1 MRREDLNAVLGI
13 VKKSLKPYIG
23 RFEANTKLPEK
34 GRSREEILDEIRAM
48 KAEEQRVWSDG
59 YVSGA
64 VYHGDLEFIGFLND
78 VYALNAEL
86 NPLHPDVWPRATRFE
101 AEIVAMTASM
111 LSADR
116 SPTREQD
123 GGVAGL
129 ITAGG
134 TDSILTAMRC
144 ARDQA
149 RAERG
154 ITEPGLLMPTTA
166 HAAFSKAC
174 QYYGMTPVRIPVDP
188 ASGRADVAAIKA
200 AITPRTAAMV
210 GSAPGFPWGV
220 VDPIEELSS
229 IAHERGI
236 WFHTDACLGG
246 FLLPWAEK
254 LEENVPPF
262 DFRLPGVT
270 SISCDTHKYGYAAK
284 GTSVVLYR
292 NAHLRHYS
300 YFTMTDWP
308 GGLYNSPTMAGSR
321 PGALSAEAWAALL
334 NMGEE
339 GYLEATRQIVA
350 TGKKIRAGIAAV
362 PELRLLGDSLL
373 VAAFTSDT
381 FDPYALQDL
390 LSAKGWNLTGL
401 QLPPGIH
408 FGMTLRTAQ
417 PGVADR
423 FLADLNAAVAELRA
437 NPGRGSI
444 MAPIYG
450 LGKAIETEVSLAD
463 VLTGYL
469 DVQYEN

>member
-13 VKKSLKPYIG
+13 VKKSLKPYLG
-23 RFEANTKLPEK
+23 RFPSNTRLPAQ
-34 GRSREEILDEIRAM
+34 GRPRDEIIAEIREM
-48 KAEEQRVWSDG
+48 KDEEQRVWHEG

-64 VYHGDLEFIGFLND
+64 VYHGDEEFIDFLSE

-111 LSADR
+111 LSAER

-123 GGVAGL
+123 GGVCGL
-129 ITAGG
+129 ITSGG
-134 TDSILTAMRC
+134 TESILTAMRC

-154 ITEPGLLMPTTA
+154 ITDPELLMPDTA

-174 QYYGMTPVRIPVDP
+174 QYYGMTPVRVPVD
-188 ASGRADVAAIKA
+188 AAGRADVAAMRA

-220 VDPIEELSS
+220 IDPIEELAA

-254 LEENVPPF
+254 LEEAVPPF
-262 DFRLPGVT
+262 DFRVPGVT

-334 NMGEE
+334 NMGEQ
-339 GYLEATRQIVA
+339 GYLDATRSIIA
-350 TGKKIRAGIAAV
+350 TGRKIRAGIAAI

-373 VAAFTSDT
+373 VAAFTSDV
-381 FDPYALQDL
+381 FDAYALQDL
-390 LSAKGWNLTGL
+390 LSARGWNLTGL

-408 FGMTLRTAQ
+408 LGMTLRTAQ

-423 FLADLNAAVAELRA
+423 FLADLQSAVEELRA
-437 NPGRGSI
+437 NPGRGSL

-450 LGKAIETEVSLAD
+450 LGKAIDTEVSLAD

-469 DVQYEN
+469 DVQYES

>member
-1 MRREDLNAVLGI
+1 MRREELNAVLGI

-23 RFEANTKLPEK
+23 RFSANTKLPEK
-34 GRSREEILDEIRAM
+34 GRPRAEILDEIRAM
-48 KAEEQRVWSDG
+48 KSEEQRVWSDG

-64 VYHGDLEFIGFLND
+64 VYHGDEEFIGFLND

-129 ITAGG
+129 ITSGG
-134 TDSILTAMRC
+134 TESILTAMRC

-154 ITEPGLLMPTTA
+154 VTQPELLMPVTA

-174 QYYGMTPVRIPVDP
+174 QYYGMTPIRVPVD
-188 ASGRADVAAIKA
+188 AAGRADVPAIKA
-200 AITPRTAAMV
+200 AITDRTAAIV

-220 VDPIEELSS
+220 VDPIQELS
-229 IAHERGI
+229 ALALERGI

-246 FLLPWAEK
+246 FLLPWAER
-254 LEENVPPF
+254 LGEAVPPF

-284 GTSVVLYR
+284 GTSVVLFR
-292 NAHLRHYS
+292 NPHLRHYS

-339 GYLEATRQIVA
+339 GYLDATRRIVA
-350 TGKKIRAGIAAV
+350 TGKKIRAGIAAI
-362 PELRLLGDSLL
+362 PELRLLGESLL
-373 VAAFTSDT
+373 VAAFTSSV
-381 FDPYALQDL
+381 FDAYALQDL
-390 LSAKGWNLTGL
+390 LSARGWNLTGL

-408 FGMTLRTAQ
+408 FGMTLRTAE
-417 PGVADR
+417 PGVAER
-423 FLADLNAAVAELRA
+423 FLTDLNAAVAELRA
-437 NPGRGSI
+437 NPGRGSL

-450 LGKAIETEVSLAD
+450 LGRAIETEVSLGD

>member
-1 MRREDLNAVLGI
+1 MRREELSAVLGV
-13 VKKSLKPYIG
+13 VKKSLKPYLG
-23 RFEANTKLPEK
+23 RFPSNTRLPER
-34 GRSREEILDEIRAM
+34 GRSRKEILDEIRTM
-48 KAEEQRVWSDG
+48 KSEEQRVWREG

-64 VYHGDLEFIGFLND
+64 VYHGDEEFVGFLSD

-111 LSADR
+111 LSSDR

-123 GGVAGL
+123 GGVCGL
-129 ITAGG
+129 ITSGG
-134 TDSILTAMRC
+134 TESILTAMRC

-149 RAERG
+149 RTERG
-154 ITEPGLLMPTTA
+154 ITQPELLMPATA
-166 HAAFSKAC
+166 HAAFSKAS
-174 QYYGMTPVRIPVDP
+174 QYYGLTPVRVPVD
-188 ASGRADVAAIKA
+188 AAGRADVAAMRA
-200 AITPRTAAMV
+200 AITDRTAAMV

-220 VDPIEELSS
+220 VDPIEELSAL
-229 IAHERGI
+229 AHERGI

-246 FLLPWAEK
+246 FLLPWAER
-254 LEENVPPF
+254 LGEAVPPF
-262 DFRLPGVT
+262 DFRLAGVT
-270 SISCDTHKYGYAAK
+270 SMSCDTHKYGYAAK

-292 NAHLRHYS
+292 NAHLRRYS

-334 NMGEE
+334 NMGEQ
-339 GYLEATRQIVA
+339 GYLDATRRIVDTA
-350 TGKKIRAGIAAV
+350 KAIRKGIAAI

-373 VAAFTSDT
+373 VAAFTSDV
-381 FDPYALQDL
+381 FNAYALQDL
-390 LSAKGWNLTGL
+390 LSARGWNLTGL

-408 FGMTLRTAQ
+408 LGMTLRTAQ

-423 FLADLNAAVAELRA
+423 FLVDLGAAVAELRA
-437 NPGRGSI
+437 NPGRGSL

-450 LGKAIETEVSLAD
+450 LGQAIDTEVSLGD

>member
-1 MRREDLNAVLGI
+1 MRREELNLVLGV
-13 VKKSLKPYIG
+13 VKKSLKPYLG
-23 RFEANTKLPEK
+23 RFASNTRIPER
-34 GRSREEILDEIRAM
+34 GRPQEEILDEIRAM
-48 KAEEQRVWSDG
+48 KAEEERTWREG
-59 YVSGA
+59 FVSGA
-64 VYHGDLEFIGFLND
+64 VYHGDEQFVDFLSR

-101 AEIVAMTASM
+101 AEIVAMTANM
-111 LSADR
+111 LSAHA
-116 SPTREQD
+116 SPSREQD
-123 GGVAGL
+123 GGVTGL
-129 ITAGG
+129 ITSGG
-134 TDSILTAMRC
+134 TESILTAMRC

-154 ITEPGLLMPTTA
+154 ITEPELLMPASA
-166 HAAFSKAC
+166 HAAFSKGC
-174 QYYGMTPVRIPVDP
+174 QYFGLTPVRVPLD
-188 ASGRADVAAIKA
+188 AHGRADVAAMRA
-200 AITPRTAAMV
+200 AVTSRTAMIA
-210 GSAPGFPWGV
+210 GSAPSFPWGV
-220 VDPIEELSS
+220 IDPIEELS
-229 IAHERGI
+229 ALAGEHGI

-246 FLLPWAEK
+246 FLLPWAER
-254 LEENVPPF
+254 LGEAVPPF

-284 GTSVVLYR
+284 GTSAVLFR

-300 YFTMTDWP
+300 YFTLTDWP

-339 GYLEATRQIVA
+339 GYLDATRRIVE
-350 TGKKIRAGIAAV
+350 TGRAIRKGIAAI

-373 VAAFTSDT
+373 VAAFTSDA
-381 FDPYALQDL
+381 FDVYSLQDL
-390 LSAKGWNLTGL
+390 LSARGWNLTGL

-408 FGMTLRTAQ
+408 LGMTLRTAQ

-423 FLADLNAAVAELRA
+423 FLSDLHAAVAELRA
-437 NPGRGSI
+437 NPTRGSI

-450 LGKAIETEVSLAD
+450 LGQRIDTEVSLAD

>member
-1 MRREDLNAVLGI
+1 MRRQDLDAVLGI
-13 VKKSLKPYIG
+13 VKKSLKPYLD
-23 RFEANTKLPEK
+23 RFPSNTRLPER
-34 GRSREEILDEIRAM
+34 GRSRPEILDEIRAM
-48 KAEEQRVWSDG
+48 RAEEQRLWSEG

-64 VYHGDLEFIGFLND
+64 VYHGDQEFIGFLNE

-101 AEIVAMTASM
+101 AEIIAMTVGM

-116 SPTREQD
+116 SPTRAED
-123 GGVAGL
+123 GGPCGL
-129 ITAGG
+129 ITSGG
-134 TDSILTAMRC
+134 TESILTAIRC
-144 ARDQA
+144 ARDHA

-154 ITEPGLLMPTTA
+154 IDAPEILMPVTA
-166 HAAFSKAC
+166 HAAFSKAA
-174 QYYGMTPVRIPVDP
+174 QYYGLTPVRVPVD
-188 ASGRADVAAIKA
+188 AAGRADVAAIRA
-200 AITPRTAAMV
+200 AITERTAVMV
-210 GSAPGFPWGV
+210 GSAPSFPWGV
-220 VDPIEELSS
+220 IDPIEELSAL
-229 IAHERGI
+229 AHARGI

-246 FLLPWAEK
+246 FLLPWAER
-254 LEENVPPF
+254 LEEVVPPF

-284 GTSVVLYR
+284 GTSVVAFR
-292 NAHLRHYS
+292 NPHLRRYS

-339 GYLEATRQIVA
+339 GYLDATRRIVD
-350 TGKKIRAGIAAV
+350 TGKRIRAGIAAI

-373 VAAFTSDT
+373 VAAFTSDA
-381 FDPYALQDL
+381 FDAYALQDL
-390 LSAKGWNLTGL
+390 LSARGWNLTGL

-408 FGMTLRTAQ
+408 LGITLRTAQ

-423 FLADLNAAVAELRA
+423 FLSDLGAAVVELRA

-450 LGKAIETEVSLAD
+450 LGKTINTEVSLGD

-469 DVQYEN
+469 DVQYES